1 MQIASL
7 ARFPSE
13 NPNPI
18 LRLDNDGRLLYGNRA
33 SAALLGRLAVPRR
46 REGRPT
52 ASGRWCSIRSRR
64 DAEEAECRCGDRVFT
79 LTFAPLS
86 NRPTLRVCTRHN
98 QSPTNGRSPAGKRRT
113 VPPVQKL
120 EAVGALAGGV
130 AHEFNN
136 LLQAIQAFTRFA
148 LKGLAPDEQR
158 YEDLQEVLKAS
169 ERAASLTRQLLG
181 FSRRQQFQPK
191 DTRLNTILADLEK
204 MLRPLIG
211 ENIELQ
217 LVLAD
222 RPGLVRVDPTM
233 IQQAVMNLCINA
245 RDAMPDGGKLL
256 VKTEAVVLD
265 ADDCR
270 GQTGGPPQPGP
281 DGRAA
286 DATCV

>member
-1 MQIASL
+1 
-7 ARFPSE
+7 
-13 NPNPI
+13 
-18 LRLDNDGRLLYGNRA
+18 
-33 SAALLGRLAVPRR
+33 
-46 REGRPT
+46 
-52 ASGRWCSIRSRR
+52 
-64 DAEEAECRCGDRVFT
+64 
-79 LTFAPLS
+79 
-86 NRPTLRVCTRHN
+86 
-98 QSPTNGRSPAGKRRT
+98 
-113 VPPVQKL
+113 
-120 EAVGALAGGV
+120 
-130 AHEFNN
+130 
-136 LLQAIQAFTRFA
+136 
-148 LKGLAPDEQR
+148 
-158 YEDLQEVLKAS
+158 
-169 ERAASLTRQLLG
+169 
-181 FSRRQQFQPK
+181 
-191 DTRLNTILADLEK
+191 

-286 DATCV
+286 GRYVRLTVTDTGVGMPPEVLARVFSRSSPPRRLARGPVWGWRWSTESCSSTPG